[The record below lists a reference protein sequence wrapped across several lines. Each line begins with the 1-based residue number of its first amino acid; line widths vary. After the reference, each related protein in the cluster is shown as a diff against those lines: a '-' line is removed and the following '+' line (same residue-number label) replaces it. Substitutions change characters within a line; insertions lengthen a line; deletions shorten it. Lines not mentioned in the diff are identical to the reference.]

1 MAIGC
6 LPDVHSAICAT
17 PPTRFEKRRWQDGFI
32 RRNLLHYY
40 TMSHARGYFRGAA
53 MLFEVLKKYEKY
65 LIQALMALMAI
76 VLVLGTLDLA
86 WFVIKS
92 VIESPYFLFDVNLLL
107 DVFGMF
113 MLVLIGI
120 ELLETIMKTYLTQG
134 APHYETVLSV
144 AIIAI
149 ARKVIILDVKKVESL
164 SLIGIA
170 AIILALTVGYFMMKR
185 VRHEKKQSGAS
196 LEN

>member
-1 MAIGC
+1 MLLDI
-6 LPDVHSAICAT
+6 LKK
-17 PPTRFEKRRWQDGFI
+17 FEKG
-32 RRNLLHYY
+32 
-40 TMSHARGYFRGAA
+40 
-53 MLFEVLKKYEKY
+53 
-65 LIQALMALMAI
+65 LIQLLMGLMAI

-86 WFVIKS
+86 WFVLQNI
-92 VIESPYFLFDVNLLL
+92 ITPPYVLFDVNLLL

-120 ELLETIMKTYLTQG
+120 ELLETIMKTYITQG
-134 APHYETVLSV
+134 PPHYETVLSV

-149 ARKVIILDVKKVESL
+149 ARKVIILDVEKVDSL

-185 VRHEKKQSGAS
+185 ARQEKEKALAAEQGNSAS
-196 LEN
+196 DNNAP

>member
-1 MAIGC
+1 MLLDI
-6 LPDVHSAICAT
+6 LKK
-17 PPTRFEKRRWQDGFI
+17 FEKG
-32 RRNLLHYY
+32 
-40 TMSHARGYFRGAA
+40 
-53 MLFEVLKKYEKY
+53 
-65 LIQALMALMAI
+65 LIQLLMGLMAI

-86 WFVIKS
+86 WFVLQNI
-92 VIESPYFLFDVNLLL
+92 ITPPYVLFDVNLLL

-120 ELLETIMKTYLTQG
+120 ELLETIMKTYITQG
-134 APHYETVLSV
+134 PPHYETVLSV

-149 ARKVIILDVKKVESL
+149 ARKVIILDVKKVDSL

-185 VRHEKKQSGAS
+185 ARQEKEKALAAEQGNSAS
-196 LEN
+196 DNNAP

>member
-1 MAIGC
+1 MLLDI
-6 LPDVHSAICAT
+6 LKK
-17 PPTRFEKRRWQDGFI
+17 FEKG
-32 RRNLLHYY
+32 
-40 TMSHARGYFRGAA
+40 
-53 MLFEVLKKYEKY
+53 
-65 LIQALMALMAI
+65 LIQLLMGLMAI

-86 WFVIKS
+86 WFVLQNI
-92 VIESPYFLFDVNLLL
+92 ITPPYVLFDVNLLL

-120 ELLETIMKTYLTQG
+120 ELLETIMKTYITQG
-134 APHYETVLSV
+134 PPHYETVLSV

-149 ARKVIILDVKKVESL
+149 ARKVIILDVKKVDSL

-185 VRHEKKQSGAS
+185 ARQEKEKALAAEQGNSTSDNNAP
-196 LEN
+196 

>member
-1 MAIGC
+1 MLLDI
-6 LPDVHSAICAT
+6 LKK
-17 PPTRFEKRRWQDGFI
+17 FEKG
-32 RRNLLHYY
+32 
-40 TMSHARGYFRGAA
+40 
-53 MLFEVLKKYEKY
+53 
-65 LIQALMALMAI
+65 LIQLLMGLMAI

-86 WFVIKS
+86 WFVLQNI
-92 VIESPYFLFDVNLLL
+92 ITPPYVLFEVNLLL

-120 ELLETIMKTYLTQG
+120 ELLETIMKTYITQG
-134 APHYETVLSV
+134 PPHYETVLSV

-149 ARKVIILDVKKVESL
+149 ARKVIILDVKKVDSL

-185 VRHEKKQSGAS
+185 ARQEKEKALAAEQGNSAS
-196 LEN
+196 DNNAP

>member
-1 MAIGC
+1 
-6 LPDVHSAICAT
+6 
-17 PPTRFEKRRWQDGFI
+17 
-32 RRNLLHYY
+32 
-40 TMSHARGYFRGAA
+40 

-149 ARKVIILDVKKVESL
+149 ARKVIILDVKKDESL
-164 SLIGIA
+164 RLIGIA

>member
-1 MAIGC
+1 MLLDI
-6 LPDVHSAICAT
+6 LKK
-17 PPTRFEKRRWQDGFI
+17 FEKG
-32 RRNLLHYY
+32 
-40 TMSHARGYFRGAA
+40 
-53 MLFEVLKKYEKY
+53 
-65 LIQALMALMAI
+65 LIQLLMGLMAI
-76 VLVLGTLDLA
+76 VLVLGTLDLG
-86 WFVIKS
+86 WFVIRN
-92 VIESPYFLFDVNLLL
+92 IITPPYVLFDVNLLL

-120 ELLETIMKTYLTQG
+120 ELLETIMKTYINQG
-134 APHYETVLSV
+134 PPHYETVLSV

-185 VRHEKKQSGAS
+185 ARQEKEKALAAEQDNSAS
-196 LEN
+196 DNNAP